1 MVWTST
7 PIDKRRSTAA
17 GRDLA
22 AYLAHRHM
30 TATLRD
36 LAAPFGLIHPDSVSN
51 LIRRA
56 EKHLAQSP
64 KDRTLAARIVESVAK
79 TENRV

>member
-1 MVWTST
+1 V
-7 PIDKRRSTAA
+7 DVDAYRQRRSTAE

-22 AYLAHRHM
+22 AYLAHGH
-30 TATLRD
+30 TAATLGD
-36 LAAPFGLIHPDSVSN
+36 LAAPFGLNRPDSVSN

-56 EKHLAQSP
+56 EEHLAQSP
-64 KDRTLAARIVESVAK
+64 QDRTLAARIVKTVAK